1 MAVGGGAGEAPGVV
15 RRQAH
20 EDRAHGVVDRR
31 PHRHG
36 GGDRDDGPSAVG
48 SRGED
53 GEKAAV
59 AAAASGWGRDL
70 GGVSNWAG
78 MPCTLNIWAGM
89 NSASS
94 VNLLK

>member
-1 MAVGGGAGEAPGVV
+1 MCCGAGSL
-15 RRQAH
+15 
-20 EDRAHGVVDRR
+20 R
-31 PHRHG
+31 PSGAG
-36 GGDRDDGPSAVG
+36 GRGDRDDGPSAVG

-53 GEKAAV
+53 GEKDAV
-59 AAAASGWGRDL
+59 AAAESGWGRDL
-70 GGVSNWAG
+70 GGGSNWAG